1 MIIYEELTLN
11 NITEHNNNKIVIQ
24 KNGVKFHFSLAL
36 KNQYESAVIFSN
48 GAINREKK
56 NPPIYM
62 RSSWA
67 EDVTSNCIFID
78 DPTIHNSN
86 LSIGWGIGRPDH
98 YYLNDISLIIRKIL
112 SLYGIEDE
120 KVMYYGSSAGGTMS
134 LLLGSKHI
142 GSKVLV
148 NNPQMRTDKFLSGRT
163 ICDIRETFFEN
174 YSEDE
179 FFNEFKERLS
189 VPYAFKNNQHI
200 PQTIYLF
207 NRKAYGDFEIQFK
220 SFIEDMKDLEL
231 ELDRIN
237 IIMYNDDKLGHNP
250 INKDSSISYIN
261 TYLENKHLWI

>member
-1 MIIYEELTLN
+1 
-11 NITEHNNNKIVIQ
+11 
-24 KNGVKFHFSLAL
+24 
-36 KNQYESAVIFSN
+36 
-48 GAINREKK
+48 
-56 NPPIYM
+56 M
-62 RSSWA
+62 RISWA
-67 EDVTSNCIFID
+67 EEVTSNCIFID

-163 ICDIRETFFEN
+163 IGDIRETFFEN

-189 VPYAFKNNQHI
+189 VPYAFKKNQYI
-200 PQTIYLF
+200 PQVIYLF
-207 NRKAYGDFEIQFK
+207 NRKAYGDYGIQFK
-220 SFIEDMKDLEL
+220 LFIEDMKNYEL
-231 ELDRIN
+231 ELDKIN
-237 IIMYNDDKLGHNP
+237 IIIYNNIKLGHNP
-250 INKDSSISYIN
+250 ISKEASITYIN
-261 TYLENKHLWI
+261 TYLTEQYLWI